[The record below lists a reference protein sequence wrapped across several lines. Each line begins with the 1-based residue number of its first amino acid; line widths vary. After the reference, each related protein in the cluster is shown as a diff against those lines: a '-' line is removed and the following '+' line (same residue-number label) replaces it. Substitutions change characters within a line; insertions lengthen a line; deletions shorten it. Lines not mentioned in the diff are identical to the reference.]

1 MEKDFKRSKR
11 RFNTYLYVKK
21 QVNIYKLYNDSIPSV
36 IGKQK
41 KQAALNCGHPKCTM
55 CGNPRKFFGYVTLK
69 EEASKKLLKDGIN
82 EYYQGAY

>member
-55 CGNPRKFFGYVTLK
+55 CGNCLK
-69 EEASKKLLKDGIN
+69 MELTSIIKGLIKLLFLI
-82 EYYQGAY
+82 